1 MTPGNRMMTEKSYLQ
16 NLVHS
21 QFFPELGKKKEPKR
35 YTFDLD
41 LTRHRNPLKKKRQ
54 WCSARAVLLLHDN
67 FIFKIEILVL
77 FRGSYPER

>member
-41 LTRHRNPLKKKRQ
+41 LTRHRNPLKKKKKD
-54 WCSARAVLLLHDN
+54 SGAVQGQY
-67 FIFKIEILVL
+67 FSCMITL
-77 FRGSYPER
+77 FLKLRF